1 MIGAS
6 FLIGML
12 FHKILT
18 DTSTELATL
27 ICLQQ
32 PGRVFSQQTEL
43 VVCWSRCSAVFHR
56 YLNQFSK
63 LTLKGPAEYLVVG
76 YVLARAAKFSA
87 LLLTRDDVIRLK
99 NELIKMLKNASIRKN
114 VWYSWVIFTY
124 LLFFKSSGQ
133 IWAWRK
139 LANL

>member
-1 MIGAS
+1 
-6 FLIGML
+6 ML

-32 PGRVFSQQTEL
+32 PGRVFHNRLNSSSVE
-43 VVCWSRCSAVFHR
+43 ADAHR

-63 LTLKGPAEYLVVG
+63 LTLKGPAKYLVVG

-99 NELIKMLKNASIRKN
+99 NELIKMFKNASIRKN
-114 VWYSWVIFTY
+114 V
-124 LLFFKSSGQ
+124 
-133 IWAWRK
+133 
-139 LANL
+139 